1 MPGFRTHKSH
11 SMAHRIAVFPAGI
24 AGVSLHRVYD
34 TVFHLLHD
42 PNVIRDAILP
52 HLLVIPIK
60 EDQVAGMWL
69 IVTILPLSL
78 ASKAVP
84 CPIGFAADIAQLRKG
99 HRHDLPVSCSK
110 AV

>member
-52 HLLVIPIK
+52 HPLVIPIK

-69 IVTILPLSL
+69 IVTILPLSPRL
-78 ASKAVP
+78 EPLDTHS
-84 CPIGFAADIAQLRKG
+84 AAREFGDHATFQIAALVG
-99 HRHDLPVSCSK
+99 AP
-110 AV
+110 